1 MKLVL
6 TALAV
11 VAATAAL
18 NGSAQAQNYPWCAIY
33 SAFGARNCGF
43 TTFEQCRATLSGM
56 GGFCNANPMYEP
68 PPGSVRT
75 QRKWPTHY

>member
-6 TALAV
+6 AALAV

-18 NGSAQAQNYPWCAIY
+18 DGSAQAQNYPWCAIY

-43 TTFEQCRATLSGM
+43 TTFDQCRATLSGM

-68 PPGSVRT
+68 PAGP
-75 QRKWPTHY
+75 QPYIRKSHTNS